1 MEDNIMNNNKIQLAL
16 SSIMFFSPLVKKTLQ
31 QDDHQIQDKKF
42 IEWYIK
48 YWNIN
53 LIILA
58 IIVISWTTSYFIESN
73 IIYLIYQISLRI
85 LTWLI
90 IIGTFFIIKTL
101 LNYKIPLSWKI

>member
-1 MEDNIMNNNKIQLAL
+1 MESNITNNNKIQLAL
-16 SSIMFFSPLVKKTLQ
+16 SSIMFFSPLVKKKLQ
-31 QDDHQIQDKKF
+31 QENFKIQDKKF
-42 IEWYIK
+42 IEWHIK

-58 IIVISWTTSYFIESN
+58 IIIISWTTSYFIESN
-73 IIYLIYQISLRI
+73 IIYLIYQISLWI

-90 IIGTFFIIKTL
+90 IIETLFIIGNL

>member
-1 MEDNIMNNNKIQLAL
+1 MEDKIIENNKIQLAL
-16 SSIMFFSPLVKKTLQ
+16 SSIMFFSPLVKRIIQ
-31 QDDHQIQDKKF
+31 QDDLKIQDKQF
-42 IEWYIK
+42 IQLYIK

-58 IIVISWTTSYFIESN
+58 IMIISWTTSYFIKSDTT
-73 IIYLIYQISLRI
+73 YLIYQISLRI

-90 IIGTFFIIKTL
+90 IIQTLLIIKNL